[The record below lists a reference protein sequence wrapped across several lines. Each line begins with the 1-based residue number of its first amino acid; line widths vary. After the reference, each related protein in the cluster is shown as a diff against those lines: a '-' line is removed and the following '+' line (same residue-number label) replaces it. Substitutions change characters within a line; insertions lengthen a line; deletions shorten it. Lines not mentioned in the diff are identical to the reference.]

1 MFSILDEESII
12 VVDSDD
18 SKEFI
23 SQIIKDKSSVLSR
36 TISSIDMISLTF
48 KSFKEKKFEDIAYI
62 EPMYIKKTICKLG
75 NYFRI
80 QVPSL
85 RQLKDLYRLQV

>member
-23 SQIIKDKSSVLSR
+23 SQIIKDKTRVLSR
-36 TISSIDMISLTF
+36 TISSIDMISLSF
-48 KSFKEKKFEDIAYI
+48 KSFEEKKFEDIAYI
-62 EPMYIKKTICKLG
+62 EPMYVKKP
-75 NYFRI
+75 Y
-80 QVPSL
+80 VS
-85 RQLKDLYRLQV
+85 